1 LRKKLGFS
9 ILLVVA
15 LGLMN
20 SSCAQ
25 GIPTYYGGQLE
36 EETWGRVLRTG
47 TGMFES
53 SADFQHNPG
62 EAVLVHRLAD
72 GGVEINFRVFW
83 WWHFYNGE
91 VAANKSVVDLYYDE
105 ELMERLEDF
114 IDDQLG
120 QLDPER
126 IYAVTLSE
134 EEPLY
139 ALKYFWSPESQSRY
153 NSTYHDET
161 GLWLRG
167 QHGLNR
173 NQEQA
178 LNAWLSEKTVH
189 VFNRL
194 YDHVK
199 ARWPNVEVFQFITP
213 NPGAPAVFG
222 GGLDLTG
229 LKSDAVK
236 ADLYYYDVYDNPFWL
251 YEYVRHAKT
260 VFPGKDYHIW
270 LWGEEAWPEG
280 GLAGGFEHIRRN
292 AWVAYLAGADAV
304 GWFNWHYEHGDIW
317 GREDVLGL
325 QLIEYTNKLSRE
337 LEKLPPMRPQPEVL
351 VIREVPMSFQLGLA
365 CDLGILNEWDSATQT
380 AVASDLVDL
389 SRYRLVIANEAVY
402 HDGVVERLND
412 YVRAGGNLL
421 LLGGFGAGQRNFQDD
436 GARETAFLIEE
447 AVTQET
453 VWGEVA
459 VSVSTP
465 NPLNL
470 ELSYSHLNTSDALL
484 GIRLD
489 TLTESHQP
497 LGEFLS
503 VSGDRSTTPLDC
515 SPLVLYRNSSRPEEG
530 WTLYWGGQLTRAEA
544 EEGFE
549 DIVEAFIPDLK
560 QTRSIYR
567 DLVRAFAGRLLG
579 IGASTNSRTEEM
591 MITQTEVGE
600 GVILAGISS
609 HQPETTN
616 LNYALDL
623 DRFGLAQGEYWVHSL
638 DQNRSLGAFES
649 KGDLLEVPIEVEA
662 HGTRLL
668 LISRTRPNPSYSV
681 DVSPEVPTVEEATGL
696 WRFRLSVESDHGTV
710 SGGGSYDPGAE
721 ATFRVSPNIVTESE
735 GVRYVFMG
743 WSSEDGG
750 YEGSDNPAT
759 VTISGDYTE
768 SATWKVQYYLA
779 MEAEIGGS
787 VTPTPGWYDSG
798 SEVLITAKAGEGFAL
813 SSWIGSGGGSY
824 SGTRYSAVVK
834 LDGPVTQRAVFIDTS
849 LPVAKAG
856 SDVKVRT
863 GRNFVLDGTKST
875 DNIGIVSYEWS
886 IDGGP
891 AQFGPIAIMSF
902 DQPGS
907 YTATLTVRDAVGNFD
922 TDTVSITIEAS
933 PGGGG
938 FNIGIPPWMLAI
950 IVLGFVLGI
959 LPYIFVRG
967 TTGNR

>member
-1 LRKKLGFS
+1 MAGSTPRAARSS
-9 ILLVVA
+9 IL
-15 LGLMN
+15 
-20 SSCAQ
+20 
-25 GIPTYYGGQLE
+25 
-36 EETWGRVLRTG
+36 
-47 TGMFES
+47 
-53 SADFQHNPG
+53 
-62 EAVLVHRLAD
+62 
-72 GGVEINFRVFW
+72 
-83 WWHFYNGE
+83 
-91 VAANKSVVDLYYDE
+91 
-105 ELMERLEDF
+105 
-114 IDDQLG
+114 
-120 QLDPER
+120 
-126 IYAVTLSE
+126 
-134 EEPLY
+134 
-139 ALKYFWSPESQSRY
+139 
-153 NSTYHDET
+153 
-161 GLWLRG
+161 
-167 QHGLNR
+167 
-173 NQEQA
+173 
-178 LNAWLSEKTVH
+178 
-189 VFNRL
+189 
-194 YDHVK
+194 
-199 ARWPNVEVFQFITP
+199 
-213 NPGAPAVFG
+213 
-222 GGLDLTG
+222 
-229 LKSDAVK
+229 
-236 ADLYYYDVYDNPFWL
+236 
-251 YEYVRHAKT
+251 AK
-260 VFPGKDYHIW
+260 
-270 LWGEEAWPEG
+270 
-280 GLAGGFEHIRRN
+280 
-292 AWVAYLAGADAV
+292 
-304 GWFNWHYEHGDIW
+304 
-317 GREDVLGL
+317 
-325 QLIEYTNKLSRE
+325 
-337 LEKLPPMRPQPEVL
+337 M
-351 VIREVPMSFQLGLA
+351 
-365 CDLGILNEWDSATQT
+365 
-380 AVASDLVDL
+380 
-389 SRYRLVIANEAVY
+389 
-402 HDGVVERLND
+402 
-412 YVRAGGNLL
+412 
-421 LLGGFGAGQRNFQDD
+421 
-436 GARETAFLIEE
+436 EE

-503 VSGDRSTTPLDC
+503 VNGDGSTTPLDC

-549 DIVEAFIPDLK
+549 DVVEAFIPDLR

-567 DLVRAFAGRLLG
+567 ALVRAFAGRLLG
-579 IGASTNSRTEEM
+579 IGASTNSRTDEM
-591 MITQTEVGE
+591 MITQTEVSE

-668 LISRTRPNPSYSV
+668 LISRTRPNPGYSV
-681 DVSPEVPTVEEATGL
+681 DVSPEVPTAEEATGI

-759 VTISGDYTE
+759 VTMSGDYTE
-768 SATWKVQYYLA
+768 TATWKVQYYLA

-813 SSWIGSGGGSY
+813 SSWIGSGGESY

-856 SDVKVRT
+856 SDVKVRA

-907 YTATLTVRDAVGNFD
+907 YTAKLTVRDAVGNFD

-938 FNIGIPPWMLAI
+938 FNIGIPPWMMAI

-959 LPYIFVRG
+959 LPYIFVKS